1 MKKFLMMML
10 MILASITYANT
21 SNIDVQRDFKYI
33 NNDTIVNT
41 VNVGMPST
49 LRICEGDKFEIDI
62 KSVLNDVNKIK
73 YEFNGSTLDIWV
85 DNMTHDDIYNLNE
98 KETRITIMTPNKN
111 MKVRTFDSNLQ
122 VTPNLFKKKDIASN
136 GNN

>member
-1 MKKFLMMML
+1 MKKFLMMMF
-10 MILASITYANT
+10 MILTSITYANT

>member
-10 MILASITYANT
+10 MILASITYANA
-21 SNIDVQRDFKYI
+21 SIIDVQRDFKYI

-62 KSVLNDVNKIK
+62 KSVLNDANKIK

-85 DNMTHDDIYNLNE
+85 DNMAHDDIYNLNE

-111 MKVRTFDSNLQ
+111 TKVRTFDSNLQ
-122 VTPNLFKKKDIASN
+122 VTSNLFKKKDIASN